1 MTEVTLLGLRISV
14 YTRIA
19 RLALAEK
26 KVDYELEEVDIFAAE
41 GPPEDYLAIHPFGR
55 IPCLLYG
62 DFCLY
67 ETNAI
72 CRYIDEG
79 FAGPE
84 LQPARPEPRARMT
97 QIVSVLDHYGYRP
110 MVWDVYV
117 QRVAIPADGGLSD
130 EASISAALP
139 RIEILLRQLDGW
151 LGSGEFLVGDSITL
165 ADLHAY
171 PMLRYFIETAE
182 GAAMLAS
189 FPRLSGWMSRMQ
201 SRPSAMTTGFH
212 SAQPSDTGF

>member
-1 MTEVTLLGLRISV
+1 MHPVRLLGLRISV

-26 KVDYELEEVDIFAAE
+26 KVDYELGEVDIFADE
-41 GPPEDYLAIHPFGR
+41 GPPEDYLALHPFGR

-67 ETNAI
+67 ETSAI

-79 FAGPE
+79 FVGPE
-84 LQPARPEPRARMT
+84 LQPASPAMRARMT
-97 QIVSVLDHYGYRP
+97 QIVSALDNYGYRP

-117 QRVAIPADGGLSD
+117 QREVIPAGGGQAD
-130 EASISAALP
+130 EDLISSALP
-139 RIEILLRQLDGW
+139 EIEILLRQLDEW
-151 LGSGEFLVGDSITL
+151 LGAGDFLVGDAITL

-182 GAAMLAS
+182 GAAMLAA
-189 FPRLSGWMSRMQ
+189 FPRLSGWMARMQ
-201 SRPSAMTTGFH
+201 SRPSSRTTSFH
-212 SAQPSDTGF
+212 SAMANETGF